1 MTFTAKAF
9 IVCDLGRRGA
19 DLSWPTVMPFNTV
32 INPDA
37 MTGTVG
43 WGPPLA
49 TLPPPFFPP
58 HSPPSAVPLGGQ
70 RGVRT
75 GSSRLKVTAE
85 GWASPEHLTGTPAG
99 YAPPG
104 SRGAWGCPTA
114 RPRAPPQHPC
124 SWHCAGGTALVL
136 PEGGRRGISHHSL
149 GPKSQR
155 LLFTCRSPL
164 KDVLVNV

>member
-49 TLPPPFFPP
+49 TLPPPFFLPNHHP
-58 HSPPSAVPLGGQ
+58 QLQSLEGSGLGE
-70 RGVRT
+70 
-75 GSSRLKVTAE
+75 L
-85 GWASPEHLTGTPAG
+85 H
-99 YAPPG
+99 
-104 SRGAWGCPTA
+104 
-114 RPRAPPQHPC
+114 
-124 SWHCAGGTALVL
+124 
-136 PEGGRRGISHHSL
+136 
-149 GPKSQR
+149 
-155 LLFTCRSPL
+155 
-164 KDVLVNV
+164 